1 MCSFWK
7 WALRAMWRWN
17 RFLQTG
23 HMKGRGLLLLLLL
36 LELFFSF
43 FTCNIQK

>member
-1 MCSFWK
+1 
-7 WALRAMWRWN
+7 MWRWN

-36 LELFFSF
+36 LLVEAEVLLLPLFSF
-43 FTCNIQK
+43 FP